1 MVDLADVCRRFAPAH
16 LARHGAAMLPSHR
29 RAIADIVACR
39 SAVLGGHLWRC
50 QACRAE
56 VYACHSCGNRSC
68 PRCHRKQTGRW
79 LAARTA
85 ELLDAPYFH
94 ITVTVPAELRP
105 VLRANQRDGY
115 ALLMKAAAA
124 AIIELPRDPRYVG
137 AQIGVMTV
145 LHTWTQQLHYH
156 PHVRCLV
163 TGGGVSDDGRFWHP
177 ARKGFL
183 VPVKALAKLVRGKLR
198 PRSFGRTLAKK
209 RPDPQLPAR
218 AWRTPWVVHATAWG
232 AGQQAV
238 LGYLA
243 RYLFRVAITNNRILA
258 VDDEAVT
265 IRYKKRKA
273 HRLRTCRIAGDAFIR
288 RFLAHGLPKGLHKVR
303 YFGLWHPSQRARAR
317 QARLLLAA
325 ERSAGSA
332 PIPQPASEPQAETP
346 AIGSETGHRRCPC
359 CRQGRLV
366 HFRRLEPCNPRG
378 P

>member
-1 MVDLADVCRRFAPAH
+1 MVDLADVCRRFADEH
-16 LARHGAAMLPSHR
+16 VARHGARMLPSHR

-39 SAVLGGHLWRC
+39 SATLGGHLWRC
-50 QACRAE
+50 EACSAE
-56 VYACHSCGNRSC
+56 IYAYHSCGNRSC
-68 PRCHRKQTGRW
+68 PRCHRKQTERW

-94 ITVTVPAELRP
+94 ITVTVPAELRA

-115 ALLMKAAAA
+115 ALLMKAAAE
-124 AIIELPRDPRYVG
+124 AIIELARDPRYVG
-137 AQIGVMTV
+137 AQVGVLAV

-156 PHVRCLV
+156 PHVHCLV

-198 PRSFGRTLAKK
+198 EALTRQ
-209 RPDPQLPAR
+209 RPDLRLPAH

-232 AGQQAV
+232 TGQQAV
-238 LGYLA
+238 LDYLA
-243 RYLFRVAITNNRILA
+243 RYLFRVAITNNRIVA
-258 VDDEAVT
+258 VDHEAVT

-273 HRLRTCRIAGDAFIR
+273 NRLRTCRIEGDDFIR
-288 RFLAHGLPKGLHKVR
+288 RFLSHVLPKGLHKVR
-303 YFGLWHPSQRARAR
+303 YFGLWHPSKRTRAQ
-317 QARLLLAA
+317 QARLLLAD
-325 ERSAGSA
+325 ERRIEPA
-332 PIPQPASEPQAETP
+332 PVPQPAPEPRPGTPAIGP

-366 HFRRLEPCNPRG
+366 HLRRLEPCNPRG